1 MKQFTH
7 GKHLACCQSTQ
18 TCSHVSSIQND
29 MDISGSIRVVLLC
42 IIILYYYYAYDQT
55 CVPVL
60 GPINPA
66 GFFAPFAI
74 QINVSTAN
82 VFSIYIDQ

>member
-1 MKQFTH
+1 MPY
-7 GKHLACCQSTQ
+7 
-18 TCSHVSSIQND
+18 D
-29 MDISGSIRVVLLC
+29 MC
-42 IIILYYYYAYDQT
+42 AILFCYYAYDQK

-66 GFFAPFAI
+66 GFFAPFPI

-82 VFSIYIDQ
+82 VISIYIDL

>member
-1 MKQFTH
+1 MTY
-7 GKHLACCQSTQ
+7 
-18 TCSHVSSIQND
+18 D
-29 MDISGSIRVVLLC
+29 MC
-42 IIILYYYYAYDQT
+42 AILFCYYAYDQT

-66 GFFAPFAI
+66 GFSAPFAI

-82 VFSIYIDQ
+82 VISIYTDQ

>member
-1 MKQFTH
+1 MPY
-7 GKHLACCQSTQ
+7 
-18 TCSHVSSIQND
+18 D
-29 MDISGSIRVVLLC
+29 MC
-42 IIILYYYYAYDQT
+42 AILFCYYAYDQT

-82 VFSIYIDQ
+82 VISIYIDL